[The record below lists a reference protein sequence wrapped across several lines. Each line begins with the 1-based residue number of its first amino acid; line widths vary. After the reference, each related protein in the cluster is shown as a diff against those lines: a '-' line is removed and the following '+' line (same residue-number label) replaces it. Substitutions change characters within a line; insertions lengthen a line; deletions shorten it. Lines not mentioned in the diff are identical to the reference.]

1 MNTFKRNDDDKS
13 LEVVPEQSFLAG
25 MFSSLM
31 GGLFVL
37 STGALVGYLWSD
49 WRDERQKA
57 TMRNDDFIDATEVD
71 FGMRQLRNRAVPIT
85 PELSRYPENA

>member
-1 MNTFKRNDDDKS
+1 MDSFRGRDESKS
-13 LEVVPEQSFLAG
+13 LEVVPEQPFLAG

-49 WRDERQKA
+49 WRDQRAEVRG
-57 TMRNDDFIDATEVD
+57 DDFIASDDEVPV
-71 FGMRQLRNRAVPIT
+71 RQLRNRAVPIT
-85 PELSRYPENA
+85 PDMSRY